1 MKQFYFT
8 FFVVLFFSSIGISQV
23 ILDAELRPRFEYR
36 HGYKT
41 LFPDNTDPAAFIS
54 QRTRLNAFYSDET
67 LTFYLS
73 AQDIRVWG
81 DVPQTNIADK
91 NGVGIHQA
99 WGEIKFTPEFSVKLG
114 RQALVYDDHRIL
126 GSVDWVQQARSHDLA
141 LLKLHKNNFSGHL
154 GIAFNQD
161 EEALTGNTLHTN
173 TYKAMQYV
181 WLNKKW
187 EDIGASFLLLNNGMQ
202 YIDALSE
209 RDNEIRY
216 SQTFGTHLTYNKNK
230 FGLMANL
237 YYQTGTDV
245 NDNDL
250 SAYLL
255 GIEAGYQVNSIWTLQ
270 VGAELQSGNDY
281 GAPSDGKNKA
291 FTPLYGTNHKFNGHM
306 DYFYVGNHG
315 NNVGLLD
322 VYIGSTIKTGE
333 KTDFGIRVHN
343 FNAAANM
350 VNNTSKQL
358 GTEADISFN
367 YKFTNAINIKA
378 GYSHMFA
385 SKGMEQLKNNFDG
398 NVNNWGWIMVTLKP
412 TLFSSANN

>member
-1 MKQFYFT
+1 MKQFYLAFLA
-8 FFVVLFFSSIGISQV
+8 VLLFSSIGISQV

-41 LFPDNTDPAAFIS
+41 LFPDDTDPAAFIS

-81 DVPQTNIADK
+81 DVPQTNISDK

-99 WGEIKFTPEFSVKLG
+99 WGEMKFTPEFSVKLG
-114 RQALVYDDHRIL
+114 RQALVYDDHRIF

-141 LLKLHKNNFSGHL
+141 LLKYQKNNFSGHL

-161 EEALTGNTLHTN
+161 EEALAGNTLHTN

-202 YIDALSE
+202 YIDALNE
-209 RDNEIRY
+209 RDNETRY
-216 SQTFGTHLTYNKNK
+216 SQTFGTHLTYNKNQ

-237 YYQTGTDV
+237 YYQTGADV

-343 FNAAANM
+343 FNAAADM

-358 GTEADISFN
+358 GTEADLSFN
-367 YKFTNAINIKA
+367 YKFTKAINIKA

-412 TLFSSANN
+412 TLFSSVAP